1 MRKKDGQTYV
11 AGSAIVL
18 GIPREV
24 VITAE
29 ALAKKLSMSNL
40 AE

>member
-1 MRKKDGQTYV
+1 MRKKDGQTYG

-18 GIPREV
+18 GIPRRV

-29 ALAKKLSMSNL
+29 ALAKKAFNV
-40 AE
+40 